1 MGNLLN
7 SSMNKLRDEWNILQT
22 LLSETEEDWSGINRN
37 YFNTE
42 ILRPIEEMMND
53 YLEELE
59 TIEQSVDRVNRTL

>member
-1 MGNLLN
+1 MASLN
-7 SSMNKLRDEWNILQT
+7 YAIEQLRDEWNRVQK
-22 LLSETEEDWSGINRN
+22 LLSESDHCWSGINRN

-42 ILRPIEEMMND
+42 ILRPIEEMMDD

>member
-7 SSMNKLRDEWNILQT
+7 SSMNKLRDEWNILQV
-22 LLSETEEDWSGINRN
+22 LLSETEEHWSGINRN

-59 TIEQSVDRVNRTL
+59 TIDRSVDRVNRTL

>member
-1 MGNLLN
+1 MASLN
-7 SSMNKLRDEWNILQT
+7 YAIEQLRDEWNRVQK
-22 LLSETEEDWSGINRN
+22 LLSESDPCWSGINRN

-42 ILRPIEEMMND
+42 ILMPIEEMMDD

>member
-1 MGNLLN
+1 MASLN
-7 SSMNKLRDEWNILQT
+7 YAIEQLRDEWNRVQR

-59 TIEQSVDRVNRTL
+59 TIDKSVDRVNRTL

>member
-1 MGNLLN
+1 MASLN
-7 SSMNKLRDEWNILQT
+7 YAIEQLRDEWNRVQR
-22 LLSETEEDWSGINRN
+22 LLSETEEHWSGINRN

-59 TIEQSVDRVNRTL
+59 TIDRSVDRVNRTL

>member
-22 LLSETEEDWSGINRN
+22 LLSESEEDWSGINRN

-42 ILRPIEEMMND
+42 ILRPIEQMMDD

>member
-1 MGNLLN
+1 MASLN
-7 SSMNKLRDEWNILQT
+7 YAIEQLRDEWNRVQR

-59 TIEQSVDRVNRTL
+59 TIDRSVDRVNRTL

>member
-7 SSMNKLRDEWNILQT
+7 SSMNKLRDEWNILQV

-59 TIEQSVDRVNRTL
+59 TIDQSVDRVNRTL